1 MILKETIRSITVQF
15 GESVLDDPSRLLG
28 LLDDF
33 GGFKDMEPERRKALR
48 EQIISG
54 GVRQLLEVPKKEVRK
69 IPKVN
74 KTVQSKPKPP
84 AAPVPQIPE
93 NTLTPK
99 DWDSILKAM
108 NATHR
113 PSVKQRINAFF
124 SGFRPQ
130 RQVKK
135 TPPAKPLKVKKTK
148 VKVVRAAAPKPV
160 KLPRVRRERRKL
172 TEEQKEAP
180 APSIQYH
187 ASNLNW
193 QFVSYMI
200 LYMFQCH
207 SPKSSHPLSHRVQ
220 KTVLHICVFFA
231 VSYTG
236 LSVSSF

>member
-172 TEEQKEAP
+172 TEEQKENLVVLIWCLLFLICIVTCVTGFWKLFAGTISYSG
-180 APSIQYH
+180 ASWMIFTSII
-187 ASNLNW
+187 
-193 QFVSYMI
+193 VGGI
-200 LYMFQCH
+200 LWLFNEA
-207 SPKSSHPLSHRVQ
+207 
-220 KTVLHICVFFA
+220 F
-231 VSYTG
+231 
-236 LSVSSF
+236 

>member
-172 TEEQKEAP
+172 TEEQKE
-180 APSIQYH
+180 
-187 ASNLNW
+187 NL
-193 QFVSYMI
+193 I
-200 LYMFQCH
+200 
-207 SPKSSHPLSHRVQ
+207 
-220 KTVLHICVFFA
+220 VLIWCLMLLTCIVICVTGFWKLFA
-231 VSYTG
+231 GTISYSGASWMIFTSIIVG
-236 LSVSSF
+236 GILWLFNEAF

>member
-33 GGFKDMEPERRKALR
+33 GGFNDMEPERRKALR

-54 GVRQLLEVPKKEVRK
+54 GVRQLLEVPKKEIRK

-172 TEEQKEAP
+172 TEEQKENLVVLIWCLLFLICIVTCVTGFWKLFAGTISYSG
-180 APSIQYH
+180 AGWMIFTSII
-187 ASNLNW
+187 
-193 QFVSYMI
+193 VGGI
-200 LYMFQCH
+200 LWLFNEA
-207 SPKSSHPLSHRVQ
+207 
-220 KTVLHICVFFA
+220 F
-231 VSYTG
+231 
-236 LSVSSF
+236 

>member
-33 GGFKDMEPERRKALR
+33 GGFNDMEPERRKALR

-54 GVRQLLEVPKKEVRK
+54 GVRQLLEVPKKEIRK

-172 TEEQKEAP
+172 TEEQKENLVVLIWCLLFLICIVTCVTGFWKLFAGTISYSG
-180 APSIQYH
+180 ASWMIFTSII
-187 ASNLNW
+187 
-193 QFVSYMI
+193 VGGI
-200 LYMFQCH
+200 LWLFNEA
-207 SPKSSHPLSHRVQ
+207 
-220 KTVLHICVFFA
+220 F
-231 VSYTG
+231 
-236 LSVSSF
+236 

>member
-54 GVRQLLEVPKKEVRK
+54 GVRQLLEVPKKEIRK

-172 TEEQKEAP
+172 TEEQKENLVVLIWCLLFLICIVTCVTGFWKLFAGTISYSG
-180 APSIQYH
+180 ASWMIFTSII
-187 ASNLNW
+187 
-193 QFVSYMI
+193 VGGI
-200 LYMFQCH
+200 LWLFNEA
-207 SPKSSHPLSHRVQ
+207 
-220 KTVLHICVFFA
+220 F
-231 VSYTG
+231 
-236 LSVSSF
+236 

>member
-33 GGFKDMEPERRKALR
+33 GGFNDMEPERRKALR

-54 GVRQLLEVPKKEVRK
+54 GVRQLLEVPKKEIRK

-84 AAPVPQIPE
+84 AAPVQQIPE
-93 NTLTPK
+93 STLTPK

-172 TEEQKEAP
+172 TEEQKENLVVLIWCLLFLICIVTCVTGFWKLFAGTISYSG
-180 APSIQYH
+180 ASWMIFTSII
-187 ASNLNW
+187 
-193 QFVSYMI
+193 VGGI
-200 LYMFQCH
+200 LWLFNEA
-207 SPKSSHPLSHRVQ
+207 
-220 KTVLHICVFFA
+220 F
-231 VSYTG
+231 
-236 LSVSSF
+236 

>member
-74 KTVQSKPKPP
+74 KTVQSKPKLP

-172 TEEQKEAP
+172 TEEQKENLVVLIWCLLFLICIVTCVTGFWKLFAGTISYSG
-180 APSIQYH
+180 ASWMIFTSII
-187 ASNLNW
+187 
-193 QFVSYMI
+193 VGGI
-200 LYMFQCH
+200 LWLFNEA
-207 SPKSSHPLSHRVQ
+207 
-220 KTVLHICVFFA
+220 F
-231 VSYTG
+231 
-236 LSVSSF
+236 

>member
-135 TPPAKPLKVKKTK
+135 L
-148 VKVVRAAAPKPV
+148 
-160 KLPRVRRERRKL
+160 LL
-172 TEEQKEAP
+172 Q
-180 APSIQYH
+180 
-187 ASNLNW
+187 
-193 QFVSYMI
+193 
-200 LYMFQCH
+200 
-207 SPKSSHPLSHRVQ
+207 SH
-220 KTVLHICVFFA
+220 
-231 VSYTG
+231 
-236 LSVSSF
+236 

>member
-33 GGFKDMEPERRKALR
+33 GGFKDMEPNRRKALR
-48 EQIISG
+48 EQISSG

-172 TEEQKEAP
+172 TEEQKENLVVLIWCLLFLICIVTCVTGFWKLFAGTISYSG
-180 APSIQYH
+180 ASWMIFTSII
-187 ASNLNW
+187 
-193 QFVSYMI
+193 VGGI
-200 LYMFQCH
+200 LWLFNEA
-207 SPKSSHPLSHRVQ
+207 
-220 KTVLHICVFFA
+220 F
-231 VSYTG
+231 
-236 LSVSSF
+236 

>member
-33 GGFKDMEPERRKALR
+33 GGFNDMEPERRKALR

-54 GVRQLLEVPKKEVRK
+54 GVRQLLEVPKKEIRK

-84 AAPVPQIPE
+84 AAPVQQIPE

-172 TEEQKEAP
+172 TEEQKENLVVLIWCLLFLICIVTCVTGFWKLFAGTISYSG
-180 APSIQYH
+180 ASWMIFTSII
-187 ASNLNW
+187 
-193 QFVSYMI
+193 VGGI
-200 LYMFQCH
+200 LWLFNEA
-207 SPKSSHPLSHRVQ
+207 
-220 KTVLHICVFFA
+220 F
-231 VSYTG
+231 
-236 LSVSSF
+236 

>member
-15 GESVLDDPSRLLG
+15 GDSVLDDPLRLLG

-33 GGFKDMEPERRKALR
+33 GGFNDMEPERRKALR

-172 TEEQKEAP
+172 TEEQKENLVVLIWCLLFLICIVTCVTGFWKLFAGTISYSG
-180 APSIQYH
+180 ASWMIFTSII
-187 ASNLNW
+187 
-193 QFVSYMI
+193 VGGI
-200 LYMFQCH
+200 LWLFNEA
-207 SPKSSHPLSHRVQ
+207 
-220 KTVLHICVFFA
+220 F
-231 VSYTG
+231 
-236 LSVSSF
+236 

>member
-33 GGFKDMEPERRKALR
+33 GGFKDMEPNRRKALR
-48 EQIISG
+48 EQIRLG

-148 VKVVRAAAPKPV
+148 VKVVRAATPKPV
-160 KLPRVRRERRKL
+160 KQPRTRRERRKL
-172 TEEQKEAP
+172 TEEQKT
-180 APSIQYH
+180 
-187 ASNLNW
+187 NL
-193 QFVSYMI
+193 I
-200 LYMFQCH
+200 
-207 SPKSSHPLSHRVQ
+207 
-220 KTVLHICVFFA
+220 VLIWCLMLLACIVICVTGFWKLFA
-231 VSYTG
+231 GTISYSG
-236 LSVSSF
+236 ASWMIFSSIIVGGILWLFNEMF

>member
-172 TEEQKEAP
+172 TEEQKENLVVLIWCLLFLACVVTCVTGFWKLF
-180 APSIQYH
+180 AGTISYSGACWMIFSSIT
-187 ASNLNW
+187 
-193 QFVSYMI
+193 VGGI
-200 LYMFQCH
+200 LWLFNEA
-207 SPKSSHPLSHRVQ
+207 
-220 KTVLHICVFFA
+220 F
-231 VSYTG
+231 
-236 LSVSSF
+236 

>member
-15 GESVLDDPSRLLG
+15 GDSVLDDPLRLLG

-33 GGFKDMEPERRKALR
+33 GGFKDMEPDRRRALR
-48 EQIISG
+48 EQIRSG
-54 GVRQLLEVPKKEVRK
+54 GVRQLLEVPKREVRK

-113 PSVKQRINAFF
+113 PSVKLRINAFF

-172 TEEQKEAP
+172 TEEQKENLVVLIWCLLFLICIVTCVTGFWMLFAGTISYSG
-180 APSIQYH
+180 ASWMIFTSII
-187 ASNLNW
+187 
-193 QFVSYMI
+193 VGGI
-200 LYMFQCH
+200 LWLFNEA
-207 SPKSSHPLSHRVQ
+207 
-220 KTVLHICVFFA
+220 F
-231 VSYTG
+231 
-236 LSVSSF
+236 

>member
-33 GGFKDMEPERRKALR
+33 GGFNDMEPERRKALR

-54 GVRQLLEVPKKEVRK
+54 GVRQLLEVPKREVRK

-172 TEEQKEAP
+172 TEEQKENLVVLIWCLLFLICIVTCVTGFWKLFAGTISYSG
-180 APSIQYH
+180 ASWMIFTSII
-187 ASNLNW
+187 
-193 QFVSYMI
+193 VGGI
-200 LYMFQCH
+200 LWLFNEA
-207 SPKSSHPLSHRVQ
+207 
-220 KTVLHICVFFA
+220 F
-231 VSYTG
+231 
-236 LSVSSF
+236 